1 MSVKLTEQQELE
13 VEICFVQRE
22 LELQQKYCDLCKL
35 QRKPN
40 PTLVSVL
47 SQLRQK
53 HAKLTATNYVIPK
66 AVPA

>member
-1 MSVKLTEQQELE
+1 MTVKLTEQQELE

-22 LELQQKYCDLCKL
+22 LELLH
-35 QRKPN
+35 KPN

-47 SQLRQK
+47 SQLRTK
-53 HAKLTATNYVIPK
+53 HAKLTSTHAKLTSTNYVNRT

>member
-22 LELQQKYCDLCKL
+22 LELQ
-35 QRKPN
+35 RKPN

-53 HAKLTATNYVIPK
+53 HAKLTSTSYVIPK
-66 AVPA
+66 AEPA

>member
-22 LELQQKYCDLCKL
+22 LELERKYCDRCKL

-47 SQLRQK
+47 SQLRTK
-53 HAKLTATNYVIPK
+53 HAKLTSTNYVTRT

>member
-1 MSVKLTEQQELE
+1 MTVRLSKLQELE

-22 LELQQKYCDLCKL
+22 IEL

-40 PTLVSVL
+40 PILQSVL

-53 HAKLTATNYVIPK
+53 HAELSQSNHVTPK
-66 AVPA
+66 TVPA

>member
-22 LELQQKYCDLCKL
+22 LELQ
-35 QRKPN
+35 RKPN

-47 SQLRQK
+47 SQLRQQ
-53 HAKLTATNYVIPK
+53 HAKLTSTNYVTRT

>member
-1 MSVKLTEQQELE
+1 MTVKLTEQQELE

-22 LELQQKYCDLCKL
+22 LELQ
-35 QRKPN
+35 RKPN

-47 SQLRQK
+47 SQLRTK
-53 HAKLTATNYVIPK
+53 HAKLTSTDYVNRT

>member
-1 MSVKLTEQQELE
+1 MTVKLTEQQELE

-22 LELQQKYCDLCKL
+22 LEL

-53 HAKLTATNYVIPK
+53 HAKLTTTNYVTPK